1 MILSSTVYSTL
12 IDLLRA
18 DKRGL
23 SLSEDEFNRVAIIC
37 NERVWAKKYKE
48 FETSIDNIDTL
59 APFKVINYPIALGG
73 AECSLPANYE
83 DMISRPRVTDAGGTL
98 RRLDLVSELELQE
111 RESDYLTKPSETYPV
126 YTLGEVD
133 VSDNI
138 ILHVYPITLAAN
150 VYIDYLRKPVDPYLD
165 YYVNDTTLERTYLAE
180 GATAVNIP
188 AGYTYWDNT
197 THTEVTG
204 GAAVFRNSATV
215 DWEWGAAELPIIL
228 SIFAQIVGIQLPD
241 AALVQVGNVEE
252 QKNE

>member
-12 IDLLRA
+12 IDLIRA

-23 SLSEDEFNRVAIIC
+23 SLSEDEFNRIAIIC
-37 NERVWAKKYKE
+37 NERLWAKKYKE

-83 DMISRPRVTDAGGTL
+83 DMISKPRVFDAGAVL

-138 ILHVYPITLAAN
+138 IMHVYPTTLAGN
-150 VYIDYLRKPVDPYLD
+150 VYIDYLRKPVDPFLD

-188 AGYTYWDNT
+188 SGYTYRDT
-197 THTEVTG
+197 TTG
-204 GAAVFRNSATV
+204 GPAVFKNSATV
-215 DWEWGAAELPIIL
+215 DWEWGAAELPLIL
-228 SIFAQIVGIQLPD
+228 SIFAEIVGIQLPD
-241 AALVQVGNVEE
+241 AGLIQVGNVEE